1 MTLSIMVYTEK
12 RWKGGI
18 SNPRRGLPRLR
29 VGHILLQRHQLGKD
43 NLAGHSSP
51 ADPDRNMPRLADL
64 LNCAKDEGSSY
75 KPGSSWHRKSGT
87 KPSVGHHEKAH
98 GLSGPPRASLDLPAL
113 GRLPT
118 PSLCLEGESSK
129 EKVIYS

>member
-75 KPGSSWHRKSGT
+75 KPGSVGTGRVVLSPAWVTTRKHMGSLAHLEHPWTYQPWDISPPLLSAWKG
-87 KPSVGHHEKAH
+87 KAA
-98 GLSGPPRASLDLPAL
+98 RK
-113 GRLPT
+113 R
-118 PSLCLEGESSK
+118 
-129 EKVIYS
+129 